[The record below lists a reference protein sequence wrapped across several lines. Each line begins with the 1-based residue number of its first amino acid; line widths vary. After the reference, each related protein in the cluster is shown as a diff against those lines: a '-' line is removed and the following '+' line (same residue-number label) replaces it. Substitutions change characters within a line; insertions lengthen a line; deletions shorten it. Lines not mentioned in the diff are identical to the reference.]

1 MFYIMKAIMYN
12 RGTSPFEE
20 KFFIS
25 IKSSTMKTF
34 SLCLFLLTL
43 SFNVFSQEP
52 CSQDTSELNT
62 FLYYNVE
69 SDGNDLIYTSVDTIG
84 DTVVNV
90 IASLSGGVGNG
101 IPFGRDDQAGFEFND
116 GTDSGDIASVSYSFI
131 DSVTGDPL
139 DLATFFTFEI
149 PEGGGIQVNGVDIVS
164 YSLFGSSVLTHDPS
178 GGIIT
183 ILNDTCQTG
192 CNGNAATVTLH
203 TEEVSSIEITF
214 INGST
219 EEPNT
224 YYLNSSTIPQGE
236 ASCFDAQGEALAIN
250 FLEFLASVNDES
262 SVDLSWTA
270 VDEGQGVYDIEFSAN
285 GYDYS
290 VLDQVTAINTNSRS
304 AASSYDKTVA
314 WPEGTNAGYFRL
326 KHTDLDGEITYTKS
340 IQLSLSEALTDISAY
355 PVPTHGILNIK
366 ADKAAKLQESIKI
379 YDMLGSLVYEEE
391 NDSNANINT
400 SIDISSLISGVYIL
414 KIGEY
419 TQRIQKL

>member
-1 MFYIMKAIMYN
+1 
-12 RGTSPFEE
+12 
-20 KFFIS
+20 
-25 IKSSTMKTF
+25 MKTF

-43 SFNVFSQEP
+43 SLNVFSQEP

-62 FLYYNVE
+62 FLYTSSGE
-69 SDGNDLIYTSVDTIG
+69 PGEEILYTSVDTIG
-84 DTVVNV
+84 SDTVINV
-90 IASLSGGVGNG
+90 SASTASSDFGDGLIVANTGG
-101 IPFGRDDQAGFEFND
+101 PAGFQFND
-116 GTDSGDIASVSYSFI
+116 VDSGEMATVMYSFL
-131 DSVTGDPL
+131 DSVTGEPIDV
-139 DLATFFTFEI
+139 ATFFTFEI
-149 PEGGGIQVNGVDIVS
+149 PLGGSIEVNGVDIAG
-164 YSLFGSSVLTHDPS
+164 YSLFGSSVLTHNTN
-178 GGIIT
+178 GGVVAVS
-183 ILNDTCQTG
+183 NDTCQTNCG
-192 CNGNAATVTLH
+192 GNVATVTFY
-203 TEEVSSIEITF
+203 TEEVSSFDITF
-214 INGST
+214 VNGSVDD
-219 EEPNT
+219 PST

-236 ASCFDAQGEALAIN
+236 SSCFDAQGEALAIN

-290 VLDQVTAINTNSRS
+290 VLDQVTAISTNSRS

>member
-1 MFYIMKAIMYN
+1 MYN

-43 SFNVFSQEP
+43 SFNVFSQGNCP
-52 CSQDTSELNT
+52 DTSELNT
-62 FLYYNVE
+62 MVYTNPSPGDGSTGEIIFTAADSLGPDSLIDISAVPSALGDILIVDSTIQFNPDIDSGLVACVQYSFLE
-69 SDGNDLIYTSVDTIG
+69 SGTPEPI
-84 DTVVNV
+84 
-90 IASLSGGVGNG
+90 SLS
-101 IPFGRDDQAGFEFND
+101 
-116 GTDSGDIASVSYSFI
+116 
-131 DSVTGDPL
+131 
-139 DLATFFTFEI
+139 TFFTINI
-149 PEGGGIQVNGVDIVS
+149 PSGGGIEVLGDDIIG
-164 YSLFGSSVLTHDPS
+164 YSVFDSTVLDHRNFDGTTLTINNNSGSSAPLVLYTR
-178 GGIIT
+178 
-183 ILNDTCQTG
+183 
-192 CNGNAATVTLH
+192 
-203 TEEVSSIEITF
+203 EVSSLEICYV
-214 INGST
+214 NADSMDGST
-219 EEPNT
+219 
-224 YYLNSSTIPQGE
+224 YALNSSTLPEGDPTCLTPDG
-236 ASCFDAQGEALAIN
+236 SPLAIN

-290 VLDQVTAINTNSRS
+290 VLDQVTAISTNSRS